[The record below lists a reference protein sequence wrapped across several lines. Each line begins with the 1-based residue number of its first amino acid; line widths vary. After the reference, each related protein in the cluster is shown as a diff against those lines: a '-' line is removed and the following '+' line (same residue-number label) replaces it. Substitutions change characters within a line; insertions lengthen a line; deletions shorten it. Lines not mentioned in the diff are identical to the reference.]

1 MTKYVGPDGM
11 ALHPGDRVGIEPP
24 GCAKRDDRIDAMLT
38 AARYIR
44 SEIARCTEVPERML
58 WGDDLNDKPGAR
70 PCGLWMLPTI
80 GLQGG
85 ELQLIGKDDRNMT
98 NTITVTWE
106 KPNPE
111 MKPAFATSIETSSVA
126 DAKDAAIAVLRS
138 LLEAYVKAGC
148 DRENTVRCMMVDV
161 ETGLTSETGM
171 LDGYSILLPYDHREK
186 KAE

>member
-1 MTKYVGPDGM
+1 M
-11 ALHPGDRVGIEPP
+11 E
-24 GCAKRDDRIDAMLT
+24 RDDRIDAMLT

-44 SEIARCTEVPERML
+44 SEIARCTQIPERLL

-70 PCGLWMLPTI
+70 PCGLWELPTI

-106 KPNPE
+106 KPNPA

-148 DRENTVRCMMVDV
+148 DRENTVQCMMADV
-161 ETGLTSETGM
+161 EDGLTSETAM
-171 LDGYSILLPYDHREK
+171 LEGYSILLPYDVSDK

>member
-148 DRENTVRCMMVDV
+148 DRENTVRCMMADV
-161 ETGLTSETGM
+161 EEGLTSETAM
-171 LDGYSILLPYDHREK
+171 LEGYSILLPYEAKPEK
-186 KAE
+186 AD

>member
-44 SEIARCTEVPERML
+44 SEIGRCTQIPERLL
-58 WGDDLNDKPGAR
+58 WGDDLNDKPGAV
-70 PCGLWMLPTI
+70 PCGLRELPTI
-80 GLQGG
+80 GLLGG

-98 NTITVTWE
+98 NSITVTWKE
-106 KPNPE
+106 PIPE
-111 MKPAFATSIETSSVA
+111 MAPIFKVDVEASRVK
-126 DAKDAAIAVLRS
+126 DAKDAAIAALRN

-148 DRENTVRCMMVDV
+148 DRENTVRCMMADV
-161 ETGLTSETGM
+161 EEGLTSETAM
-171 LDGYSILLPYDHREK
+171 LEGYSILLPYEATEK
-186 KAE
+186 AD

>member
-11 ALHPGDRVGIEPP
+11 ALHPGDRVGIEPS

-58 WGDDLNDKPGAR
+58 WGDDLNDKPDAR

-106 KPNPE
+106 KPSPE

-138 LLEAYVKAGC
+138 LLETYVKAGC
-148 DRENTVRCMMVDV
+148 DRENTVRCMLADV
-161 ETGLTSETGM
+161 EEKLGTGM
-171 LDGYSILLPYDHREK
+171 EMVAGHSILLPYDVSDK

>member
-1 MTKYVGPDGM
+1 M
-11 ALHPGDRVGIEPP
+11 E
-24 GCAKRDDRIDAMLT
+24 RDDRIDAMLT

-44 SEIARCTEVPERML
+44 SEIARCTQVPERLL
-58 WGDDLNDKPGAR
+58 WGDDLNDKPEAGL
-70 PCGLWMLPTI
+70 CGLRMPPTI

-85 ELQLIGKDDRNMT
+85 KLQLIGKDETNMT
-98 NTITVTWE
+98 NQITVTWE

-148 DRENTVRCMMVDV
+148 DRENTVQCMMADV
-161 ETGLTSETGM
+161 EDGLTSETAM
-171 LDGYSILLPYDHREK
+171 LEGYSILLPYEAKPEK
-186 KAE
+186 AD